1 MFYSNLATEVT
12 KALLH
17 TKFMK
22 TWNIST
28 RAKSATEKS
37 KD

>member
-1 MFYSNLATEVT
+1 MFYSDLATEVT

-17 TKFMK
+17 TKLMK
-22 TWNIST
+22 KWNIST
-28 RAKSATEKS
+28 RAKSSTEKS

>member
-1 MFYSNLATEVT
+1 MFSSNLATEVT

-22 TWNIST
+22 KWNIT
-28 RAKSATEKS
+28 TTAKSSTEKS